1 MLQEKPR
8 ALILNDLGLGDSFG
22 ATDADSGQILRRCFM
37 IHRLVTGCAIAFL
50 LVQPWSV
57 RAQSS
62 SSTITFGDIERA
74 VRIGRVILDASDA
87 VRSPSRRTSTSRDR
101 TAGGVIAAAGTI
113 SANRSVSARTAR
125 AAVATGDDY
134 VGVPYVWGG
143 STPAGFDCSG
153 FVQYVYR
160 EQGVALPRTS
170 RQMAHAGKWLVAD
183 VDALREGDLMLFR
196 GRGGVI
202 NHVALYAGRN
212 RILHS
217 SSSGNGVRYD
227 DLSSRRGG
235 YYRSHFVTARRVTEN
250 GHSLVEG
257 LATLLRKYPFDHF
270 DYPDDAPR
278 ITR

>member
-1 MLQEKPR
+1 M
-8 ALILNDLGLGDSFG
+8 N
-22 ATDADSGQILRRCFM
+22 
-37 IHRLVTGCAIAFL
+37 HRLVTGCAIAFL
-50 LVQPWSV
+50 VHPWSV
-57 RAQSS
+57 HAQSS
-62 SSTITFGDIERA
+62 RSTITFGDIERA
-74 VRIGRVILDASDA
+74 VQIGRLILDASDA
-87 VRSPSRRTSTSRDR
+87 MSAPRRTSTSRDR
-101 TAGGVIAAAGTI
+101 TAGGIIATAGTI

-153 FVQYVYR
+153 FVQYAYR
-160 EQGVALPRTS
+160 EHGVALPRTS
-170 RQMAHAGKWLVAD
+170 RQMSHAGRRLVAD
-183 VDALREGDLMLFR
+183 VGALREGDLMLFR

-227 DLSSRRGG
+227 DLSSRRGQ

-270 DYPDDAPR
+270 DYPDSAPAVR
-278 ITR
+278 R